1 MKSIIWITQTEPVA
15 HECSYSHLLLM
26 IICSVNGGEPSIYK
40 NPNTE
45 DDYEGY
51 IPVVSYVNCYV
62 TVTVVM

>member
-1 MKSIIWITQTEPVA
+1 
-15 HECSYSHLLLM
+15 M